1 MYNINLAQGSLRNWA
16 AGGDNFSL
24 TITSVLNLYA
34 FYKKDRHSWDN
45 TLDLNFGFLRTTSL
59 GSRKNDDRL
68 DILSKYGYAFSSKWN
83 ISGLLNF
90 RSQLLK
96 GYTYPDE
103 VKTFASSFLSP
114 AYVLVSPGLDYKT
127 KTFSLFVSPATARWI
142 IVKDDTLASKGLYGV
157 DPGKHQKVEVGA
169 FLTANFLK
177 DLNKVLTYKGRLDLF
192 SNYRH
197 NPENVDVFFSNVFSA
212 KLSNLLSASWNI
224 DFIYDDDVRL
234 FGDHGTSS
242 ALQMKSLVGAGLMV
256 KF

>member
-1 MYNINLAQGSLRNWA
+1 MNRIVTLLLLLACNITVAQDKTVKELQTESNKVIKKDNNDTIPKIWKRGGLYNINLAQGSLRNWA

-114 AYVLVSPGLDYKT
+114 AYVLVSPG
-127 KTFSLFVSPATARWI
+127 
-142 IVKDDTLASKGLYGV
+142 
-157 DPGKHQKVEVGA
+157 
-169 FLTANFLK
+169 
-177 DLNKVLTYKGRLDLF
+177 
-192 SNYRH
+192 
-197 NPENVDVFFSNVFSA
+197 
-212 KLSNLLSASWNI
+212 
-224 DFIYDDDVRL
+224 
-234 FGDHGTSS
+234 
-242 ALQMKSLVGAGLMV
+242 
-256 KF
+256 